1 MPLREISNRINQVRR
16 SESFRCVSQPKD
28 VKDHPNSCIVS
39 KNGYTKTH
47 SWMESRMVAVSH
59 RCISKIWFG
68 NTYCLNTETG
78 FVCGIYAT
86 MSAKDKRSG
95 NLFSG
100 LGKKKDKAKWAH
112 TQRPHSDDFTDQVQ
126 NDGENLDHLTDEQ
139 INLQFEMMLDD
150 MNLTEENK
158 EPLRNKGMAE
168 KKLLI
173 LHMKKTTV
181 KNRLDSPA
189 DYISYLSNS
198 DLSVHKLFQCLE
210 SLRIALTNN
219 TVSWVQDF
227 GSQGLDKLLQILNLC
242 YGKNAKYERVQHECI
257 KCIKALMNNTV
268 GLKQIFKHPDAL
280 NILARSIDSSVPVIM
295 TDAVKL
301 MAAMCLV
308 PPNGHEKALEAITV
322 CGEIEGRER
331 FAPIIRGLETRNETL
346 RIACIQLINALV
358 TSPDDLDFRLHLRNE
373 FMRTGLIDVLE
384 NLQAE
389 GNQTAELSIQLKIFH
404 DHKDEDFDE
413 FSQRYE
419 NIRLEFEEINDCY
432 DLIRQTIGE
441 TPAEADFLSIL
452 QHLLCVRDDITVRSA
467 YYRLIE
473 ECVSQI
479 VLHKNGCDPDFRHT
493 KRFKI
498 DVEPLIETIID
509 KSKQEEE
516 RVSDELSKKLEEALT
531 AKQESE
537 AKLSQVENRLR
548 EYEAIISEVKK
559 GGKLP
564 QLPAGFLANMGSS
577 APPPPPPPPPG
588 SGIPPPPPPPPG
600 SNIPPPP
607 PMPGMGIPP
616 PPPMPGMGPP
626 PPPPMP
632 GMGGPPPPPPPPG
645 PGGMIRFPPPPPG
658 GLSPNLPPPNV
669 LPHGM
674 QPKKKYVLETPMK
687 RVNWKKIPPQKL
699 SDKAFWVSVREEK
712 LASDDIFET
721 LSVKFSSKPQTK
733 KENNKVDE
741 KKPSKKAK
749 ELKVLDAKSA
759 QNLMILLGSVKISS
773 SDMQKYILKVDEE
786 HLTDAMLQQ
795 LIRYM
800 PEPEQLARLEQF
812 KDQYNELAE
821 AEQFAVTMSSIKK
834 LVPRLKSISFKMKFQ
849 ELVQDIKPDI
859 VAATAAC
866 EEVKTSKKFCLI
878 LQIILLIGNYMN
890 AGSRNEQAVGF
901 EISLLTKLN
910 STKAADHKTTLLHY
924 LAEIVENK
932 YPDALNFAEELM
944 HVDRAAR
951 VSAEQIQK
959 NLSQMKKSV
968 KQLETDLKN
977 FRPHNEEDR
986 FADVMTSFLTEAS
999 AQYEILE
1006 NMFKQME
1013 KLYED
1018 LSVYYAFDPK
1028 KYASDEFFT
1037 DIKTFKDMFQEA
1049 HKDNV
1054 HQREMEEK
1062 MRRAKEAKEK
1072 AEKEKQERLAKKKQL
1087 IDISSGEDQEGVMD
1101 SLLEA
1106 LKTGSAFSHKPRR
1119 KAPARGAAERRAQ
1132 LNRSRSRSNIYSHNR
1147 ENVNGEIVR

>member
-1 MPLREISNRINQVRR
+1 
-16 SESFRCVSQPKD
+16 
-28 VKDHPNSCIVS
+28 
-39 KNGYTKTH
+39 
-47 SWMESRMVAVSH
+47 
-59 RCISKIWFG
+59 
-68 NTYCLNTETG
+68 
-78 FVCGIYAT
+78 

-95 NLFSG
+95 NLLEKFGG
-100 LGKKKDKAKWAH
+100 LGKSKKDKAKWAH

-126 NDGENLDHLTDEQ
+126 NDVENLDYLTDEQ
-139 INLQFEMMLDD
+139 INVQFEMMLDD

-158 EPLRNKGMAE
+158 APLRNKGIAE

-173 LHMKKTTV
+173 LHMKKTTLN
-181 KNRLDSPA
+181 NRLDSPA

-227 GSQGLDKLLQILNLC
+227 GSKGLDKLLQILNLC
-242 YGKNAKYERVQHECI
+242 YGKNVKYERVQHECI

-280 NILARSIDSSVPVIM
+280 NILARSIDPSVPVIM

-308 PPNGHEKALEAITV
+308 PPNGHEKALEAITI

-331 FAPIIRGLETRNETL
+331 FAPIVQGLETRNETL

-384 NLQAE
+384 NLQVE
-389 GNQTAELSIQLKIFH
+389 GNPTAELSIQLKIFH

-419 NIRLEFEEINDCY
+419 NVRLEFEEMNDCY
-432 DLIRQTIGE
+432 DLIRQTIAE
-441 TPAEADFLSIL
+441 TPAEGDFLSIL
-452 QHLLCVRDDITVRSA
+452 QHLLCIRDDITVRSA

-516 RVSDELSKKLEEALT
+516 RVSDELSKKLEDALT

-564 QLPAGFLANMGSS
+564 QLPEGFLIPSPSSIPPPPPPPPGSGGPP
-577 APPPPPPPPPG
+577 PPPPPPPPPG
-588 SGIPPPPPPPPG
+588 S
-600 SNIPPPP
+600 
-607 PMPGMGIPP
+607 GIPP

-632 GMGGPPPPPPPPG
+632 GCGPPPPPPPPG
-645 PGGMIRFPPPPPG
+645 SGPPPPPPPPGLGMRFPPPPPG

-674 QPKKKYVLETPMK
+674 QPKKKYVLETPLK
-687 RVNWKKIPPQKL
+687 RINWKKIPPQKL
-699 SDKAFWVSVREEK
+699 SDKAFWVSVHEEK
-712 LASDDIFET
+712 LASEDIFET
-721 LSVKFSSKPQTK
+721 LSQKFSSKPQAK

-741 KKPSKKAK
+741 KKPTKKAK

-759 QNLMILLGSVKISS
+759 QNLMILLGSVKISAE
-773 SDMQKYILKVDEE
+773 DMVKYILHVDEN

-800 PEPEQLARLEQF
+800 PEPEQLTRLEQF

-821 AEQFAVTMSSIKK
+821 AEQFAMTVGSIKR
-834 LVPRLKSISFKMKFQ
+834 LVPRLKSISFKMRFQ

-901 EISLLTKLN
+901 EINLLTKLN
-910 STKAADHKTTLLHY
+910 STKAIDHKTTLLHY
-924 LAEIVENK
+924 LAEVIEKK

-951 VSAEQIQK
+951 VSPEQIQK
-959 NLSQMKKSV
+959 NLGQMKKSV

-977 FRPHNEEDR
+977 FRPHNDEDR
-986 FADVMTSFLTEAS
+986 FADVMSSFLTEAS

-1006 NMFKQME
+1006 NMCKQME

-1018 LSVYYAFDPK
+1018 LSVYFAFDPK

-1049 HKDNV
+1049 YKDNV
-1054 HQREMEEK
+1054 HARELEEK
-1062 MRRAKEAKEK
+1062 MRRAKDAKEK

-1132 LNRSRSRSNIYSHNR
+1132 LNRSRSRSNIYSHSR
-1147 ENVNGEIVR
+1147 ENVNNFDSRNGEIVR

>member
-1 MPLREISNRINQVRR
+1 MRGLAARRLFIVYPCREGTTHLQKSMPSPVFKPR
-16 SESFRCVSQPKD
+16 PY
-28 VKDHPNSCIVS
+28 
-39 KNGYTKTH
+39 GA
-47 SWMESRMVAVSH
+47 AVSVANH
-59 RCISKIWFG
+59 YTGWYAAKNPVLSLFRARKLDRSKQPWPDRKWESPCTFF
-68 NTYCLNTETG
+68 LPAR
-78 FVCGIYAT
+78 VK
-86 MSAKDKRSG
+86 MSAKDKRGG
-95 NLFSG
+95 NLLDKFG
-100 LGKKKDKAKWAH
+100 VGKSRKEKAKWAH

-126 NDGENLDHLTDEQ
+126 NDVENLDFLTDEQ
-139 INLQFEMMLDD
+139 INIQFESMLDD
-150 MNLTEENK
+150 MNLSEENK

-189 DYISYLSNS
+189 DYISYLSV

-219 TVSWVQDF
+219 TVSWVQEF
-227 GSQGLDKLLQILNLC
+227 GSQGLDKLLKILNVC
-242 YGKNAKYERVQHECI
+242 YERGNKYERVQHECI

-268 GLKQIFKHPDAL
+268 GLKQIFKHDNAL
-280 NILARSIDSSVPVIM
+280 NILARSIDPNLPVIM

-308 PPNGHEKALEAITV
+308 PPNGHEKALEAITI

-331 FAPIIRGLETRNETL
+331 FAPIVQGLETRNETL

-384 NLQAE
+384 NLQVE
-389 GNQTAELSIQLKIFH
+389 GNPTAELSIQLKIFQ

-419 NIRLEFEEINDCY
+419 NIRLEFEEMNDCY
-432 DLIRQTIGE
+432 DLIRQTISE

-452 QHLLCVRDDITVRSA
+452 QHLLCVRDDVTVRSA

-498 DVEPLIETIID
+498 DVEPLIETVVD

-516 RVSDELSKKLEEALT
+516 RVSDELSKKLEDALT

-537 AKLSQVENRLR
+537 AKLSQVENRLK
-548 EYEAIISEVKK
+548 EYEAIISEVRK
-559 GGKLP
+559 GWRY
-564 QLPAGFLANMGSS
+564 SS
-577 APPPPPPPPPG
+577 SSTPTPPG
-588 SGIPPPPPPPPG
+588 S
-600 SNIPPPP
+600 
-607 PMPGMGIPP
+607 GIPP

-632 GMGGPPPPPPPPG
+632 GMGPPPPPPMPGMGPPPPPPPPG
-645 PGGMIRFPPPPPG
+645 MGGMRFPPPPPG
-658 GLSPNLPPPNV
+658 GFSPNPPPTNV

-674 QPKKKYVLETPMK
+674 QPKKKYVLETPLK

-721 LSVKFSSKPQTK
+721 LSSKFSSKPQTK

-759 QNLMILLGSVKISS
+759 QNLMILLGSVKISTE
-773 SDMQKYILKVDEE
+773 DMQKFILKIDEN

-821 AEQFAVTMSSIKK
+821 AEQFAMTMGSIKR
-834 LVPRLKSISFKMKFQ
+834 LVPRLKSISFKMRFQ

-859 VAATAAC
+859 VATTAAC

-901 EISLLTKLN
+901 EINLLTKLN
-910 STKAADHKTTLLHY
+910 STKAVDHKTTLLHY
-924 LAEIVENK
+924 LAEIIEKK

-944 HVDRAAR
+944 HIDRAAR

-977 FRPHNEEDR
+977 FRPHNDEDR
-986 FADVMTSFLTEAS
+986 FADVMSGFLTEAS

-1018 LSVYYAFDPK
+1018 LSVYFAFDPK

-1049 HKDNV
+1049 HKDNL
-1054 HQREMEEK
+1054 HQREVEEK

-1119 KAPARGAAERRAQ
+1119 KAPARGAADDLVEQ
-1132 LNRSRSRSNIYSHNR
+1132 LQ
-1147 ENVNGEIVR
+1147 